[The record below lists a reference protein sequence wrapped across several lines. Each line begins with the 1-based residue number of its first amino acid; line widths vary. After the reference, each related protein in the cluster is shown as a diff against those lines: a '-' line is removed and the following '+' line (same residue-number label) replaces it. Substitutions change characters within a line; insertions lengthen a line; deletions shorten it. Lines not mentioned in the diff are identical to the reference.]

1 MTRDRFSRKM
11 DGHFSNPDEALE
23 SIQKDGFDWRL
34 IRQYFR
40 FTDDWLSDGQYGYLL
55 EMALAFINN
64 DAGKDVLLDMLDLQ
78 YAIFLEQVALQ
89 ERMIG
94 EVACEEKSVAFGERV
109 MAYLQINSNNRPAT
123 SNFRKSART
132 ALFEIEPGQLIQRLL
147 GGSEAREPRRRIAP
161 LEDKT

>member
-23 SIQKDGFDWRL
+23 SIQKDGFEWRL
-34 IRQYFR
+34 VREYFR
-40 FTDDWLSDGQYGYLL
+40 FTDDWLSEGQYDELL
-55 EMALAFINN
+55 GMALASINK

-132 ALFEIEPGQLIQRLL
+132 ALLEIEPGQMIQRLL
-147 GGSEAREPRRRIAP
+147 GGSQAPEPRRLIAP
-161 LEDKT
+161 AEDNT

>member
-1 MTRDRFSRKM
+1 MTIDRFFLKKN
-11 DGHFSNPDEALE
+11 GYFSNPNEALE
-23 SIQKDGFDWRL
+23 AIQKDGFDWRL
-34 IRQYFR
+34 IREYFR
-40 FTDDWLSDGQYGYLL
+40 FTDDWLSEGQYGELL
-55 EMALAFINN
+55 GMALASINK

-109 MAYLQINSNNRPAT
+109 MAYLEINSQYRP
-123 SNFRKSART
+123 SSIDFRKSART

-147 GGSEAREPRRRIAP
+147 GSSQTREPRRRNAP
-161 LEDKT
+161 VEDNT